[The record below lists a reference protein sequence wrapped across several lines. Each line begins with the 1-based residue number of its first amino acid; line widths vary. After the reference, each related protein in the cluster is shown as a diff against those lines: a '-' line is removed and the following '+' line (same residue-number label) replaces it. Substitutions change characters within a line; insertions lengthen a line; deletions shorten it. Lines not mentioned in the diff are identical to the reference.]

1 MSLLMNMKME
11 GVVGESSSFK
21 HKGWFEV
28 ISWNWGMS
36 SNRKS
41 AQDDSIKTSLN
52 EISVIKPVGIDSI
65 DIRLLFAQGKTIPV
79 IDFNILP
86 VTGKREVQK
95 NYIDIRMED
104 VVIKSIVTGGSVED
118 NFFKEHITF
127 IFDRISFECNHP
139 IVETGDAATI
149 QIEDHVFGW
158 NVSGN
163 VEWKN

>member
-11 GVVGESSSFK
+11 GVTGESTSFK

-41 AQDDSIKTSLN
+41 AHDDGARTSLN
-52 EISVIKPVGIDSI
+52 EISVIKPIGIESI
-65 DIRLLFAQGKTIPV
+65 DIRLLFAQGKTIPR

-95 NYIDIRMED
+95 NYVDIKMED
-104 VVIKSIVTGGSVED
+104 VIIKSIVTGGSTED

-127 IFDRISFECNHP
+127 IFNSISFECNRP
-139 IVETGDAATI
+139 VADDGDVEEIV
-149 QIEDHVFGW
+149 DHIFGW
-158 NVSGN
+158 NVSDN
-163 VEWKN
+163 AEWQK